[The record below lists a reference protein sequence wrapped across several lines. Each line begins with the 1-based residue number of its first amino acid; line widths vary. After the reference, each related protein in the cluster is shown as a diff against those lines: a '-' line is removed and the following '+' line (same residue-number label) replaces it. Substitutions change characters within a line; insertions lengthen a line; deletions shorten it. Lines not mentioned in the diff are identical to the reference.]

1 MSTRMSRMSRMSTR
15 RAAAESRA
23 DRRLSAVLAVVL
35 VGVHLPKVN
44 RRLMV
49 VGWGSKQA
57 E

>member
-1 MSTRMSRMSRMSTR
+1 MSTR

-49 VGWGSKQA
+49 VGWGAKHA
-57 E
+57 EGTYASILV